1 VLTIGATYLL
11 CLRPVLSLP
20 FNLGSPRWWWRVAPV
35 DHERSP
41 WLIMLLA
48 KEEDQH
54 KGCGG

>member
-1 VLTIGATYLL
+1 MGVAQWENT
-11 CLRPVLSLP
+11 VHLSLI
-20 FNLGSPRWWWRVAPV
+20 FNLCGVGSVGALTPV
-35 DHERSP
+35 DHECSP

>member
-1 VLTIGATYLL
+1 MSAHA
-11 CLRPVLSLP
+11 LSLI
-20 FNLGSPRWWWRVAPV
+20 FNLCGVGSAGALTPV
-35 DHERSP
+35 DHECSP